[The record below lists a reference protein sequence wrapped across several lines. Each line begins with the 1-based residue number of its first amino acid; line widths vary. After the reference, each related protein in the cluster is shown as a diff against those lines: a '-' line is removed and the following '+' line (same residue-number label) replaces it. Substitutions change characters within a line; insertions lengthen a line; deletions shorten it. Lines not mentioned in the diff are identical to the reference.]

1 MCVIWIYWEWVQKQC
16 RRVCV
21 CARARVSSQL
31 SLGLQNIDIF
41 CQNLEYVFFIFPSYQ
56 KVALINSL
64 LCVCVCV
71 CSVHTDHVCICV
83 VENRCLLIWQFSP
96 PSFGWQQTRG
106 HRDACGDSQLLISS
120 SSASHPSFH
129 PPTTP
134 FILSSHYQHRN
145 PQPMGNYSVLRLTL
159 LSKIFFF
166 LSRDTPNQLSQ
177 NTISSHLM
185 GRGLYWKRPLR
196 LFSFYWTRL
205 DPLRSEMWFFFFFL
219 RESWPGTAATHTLK
233 AQNVR
238 FSSILW

>member
-1 MCVIWIYWEWVQKQC
+1 MCVIWIYWEWVQKQR

-21 CARARVSSQL
+21 CTCARVSSQL

-129 PPTTP
+129 PPTTH

-166 LSRDTPNQLSQ
+166 LVTGHTQSAFTEYNFFPLNGTRPILKTSSTFIFLLLNQVRPTEIRDV
-177 NTISSHLM
+177 I
-185 GRGLYWKRPLR
+185 
-196 LFSFYWTRL
+196 
-205 DPLRSEMWFFFFFL
+205 FFFFFKGEL
-219 RESWPGTAATHTLK
+219 TRNGSDTHIK
-233 AQNVR
+233 GPECK
-238 FSSILW
+238 I